1 MKMSLALMFHIKWL
15 QETLNSM
22 IVLTLLIVAKL
33 LGIHWKNVHASV
45 QKFKEEQ

>member
-1 MKMSLALMFHIKWL
+1 MCNYQFIYLRLLKLMKMSLALIFHIKWL

-33 LGIHWKNVHASV
+33 LGIH
-45 QKFKEEQ
+45 